1 MAKTGQNPV
10 GNGGRFWNLIFD
22 ILTYFFQKREFYSGI
37 PGLFKLLSAFSDRMR
52 WEVFP
57 ITLSQL
63 AIELGMPGNGNKEN
77 LINDLGW
84 FENGAIDG
92 IFREF

>member
-1 MAKTGQNPV
+1 
-10 GNGGRFWNLIFD
+10 
-22 ILTYFFQKREFYSGI
+22 
-37 PGLFKLLSAFSDRMR
+37 
-52 WEVFP
+52 VFP